1 MNDLS
6 SLFGNSTGLSGM
18 LGDYSAIRSGSYKK
32 LMRSYY
38 GQVSDSSGSKSSG
51 RSNNTLEKVLE
62 ERRNPTV
69 SKEVSAANSKLSTSI
84 ASYRNALGT
93 LQSDSTYTDTENGSS
108 GRDKVKSALKSY
120 VSAYNDSVTT
130 AKKSTVTNMTSNV
143 AGAMDATKENV
154 DALKEIGITLNSDG
168 TMSFN
173 EKVYDAVELDTVK
186 DIFDGNAA
194 LSYGS
199 KVASRLN
206 RISDY
211 VPSATSTNDTTSNIT
226 TVSNSKSL
234 MESIANLSNS
244 GWYSKAKNDKGEE
257 ILNKDS
263 VRSELNKY
271 IEFYNSTIQTAKSS
285 GVSGVISNL
294 ATMQQKTAQ
303 YTASLAEIG
312 ITVGSDGKLS
322 VNKDTF
328 DSANDDKI
336 QSNLISYTSAIET
349 NARLLNYYSTTK
361 NDSSSGYLA
370 NGKYN
375 TTDIVSSMYGQ
386 V

>member
-51 RSNNTLEKVLE
+51 RSNSTLEKVLE

-173 EKVYDAVELDTVK
+173 EKIYDAVELDTVK

-211 VPSATSTNDTTSNIT
+211 VPSATSANDTTSNIT

-234 MESIANLSNS
+234 MESIANLRDSN
-244 GWYSKAKNDKGEE
+244 WYSKTKNDKGEE

-303 YTASLAEIG
+303 YSASLAEIG

-322 VNKDTF
+322 INKDTF
-328 DSANDDKI
+328 AGATDDKI

>member
-211 VPSATSTNDTTSNIT
+211 VPSATSANDTTSNIT

-234 MESIANLSNS
+234 MESIANLRDSN
-244 GWYSKAKNDKGEE
+244 WYSKTKNDKGEE

-294 ATMQQKTAQ
+294 TTMQQKTAQ
-303 YTASLAEIG
+303 YSASLAEIG

-322 VNKDTF
+322 VNKDIF

>member
-38 GQVSDSSGSKSSG
+38 GQISDSSGSKSSG

-143 AGAMDATKENV
+143 AGAMEATKENV

-173 EKVYDAVELDTVK
+173 EKAYDAVELDTVK

-211 VPSATSTNDTTSNIT
+211 VPSATSANDTTSNIT

-244 GWYSKAKNDKGEE
+244 GWYSKTKNDKGEE